1 MKHYLSTLSEIEN
14 AVSSAGRIL
23 IACDFDG
30 TLCPIEK
37 SPDGVILSDTATETL
52 WKLIDAGITLAII
65 SGRSLEDLAQRVPFD
80 IILAGN
86 HGLEIHCDGIDF
98 RQPDAV
104 SMESAVHSA
113 CDLLKNVVVDWPGA
127 WVENKGLSATVH
139 YRNLKCS
146 DTCDFLFAVRRRLSE
161 FNAKLAYRAGKKA
174 LEIRPKVGW
183 DKSSALEYIQT
194 RKGPFDLTI
203 CIGDDR
209 TDESMFRANR
219 GQVNVKVGNSAS
231 SVATQYVTDAPE
243 ALTFLDYL
251 ATTRAAP
258 IGVESEF
265 AGRF

>member
-37 SPDGVILSDTATETL
+37 SPDGVMLSDAATETL
-52 WKLIDAGITLAII
+52 WKLIDADITLAII
-65 SGRSLEDLAQRVPFD
+65 SGRSIEDLAERVPFD

-98 RQPDAV
+98 KQPTAV
-104 SMESAVHSA
+104 SRESDVRAA
-113 CDLLKNVVVDWPGA
+113 CEVLKPIVRNRPGA

-139 YRNLKCS
+139 YRNVESS
-146 DTCDFLFAVRRRLSE
+146 DIRPLLFAVRRRLSE
-161 FNAKLAYRAGKKA
+161 FGTKLAFRAGKKA
-174 LEIRPKVGW
+174 FEIRPAVGW
-183 DKSSALEYIQT
+183 DKGSALEYIQT
-194 RKGPFDLTI
+194 RKGPFDLCI

-219 GQVNVKVGNSAS
+219 GQLNVKVGCSGFSA
-231 SVATQYVTDAPE
+231 ATQYVSDAHE
-243 ALTFLDYL
+243 AITFLDHI
-251 ATTRAAP
+251 AATRATPVGA
-258 IGVESEF
+258 ESQF
-265 AGRF
+265 AGQI